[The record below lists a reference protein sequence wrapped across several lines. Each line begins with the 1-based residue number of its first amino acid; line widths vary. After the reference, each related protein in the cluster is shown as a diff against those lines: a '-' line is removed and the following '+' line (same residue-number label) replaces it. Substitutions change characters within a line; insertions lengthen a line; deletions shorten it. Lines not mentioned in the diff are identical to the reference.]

1 MENLPLHIAY
11 SVAKNS
17 LTSPEPPGITKALR
31 RRPMA
36 WPRMLR
42 IRQTFPRSRV
52 ADIPRT
58 VAQALGA
65 AGLPIKG
72 GDAVAVGAGSRGI
85 GNIDGIVGA
94 AVRWLRDLG
103 ARPFVFP
110 AMGSPGGGTPQG
122 RLAVLAHY
130 GLPAAT
136 KGCPLPPT

>member
-1 MENLPLHIAY
+1 MENRPLHIAY

-52 ADIPRT
+52 ADIPSP

-72 GDAVAVGAGSRGI
+72 GDAVAVGAGSHGSTHI
-85 GNIDGIVGA
+85 HVSVGA
-94 AVRWLRDLG
+94 AVRLVRDLL
-103 ARPFVFP
+103 ARSFVFP
-110 AMGSPGGGTPQG
+110 AMGIHRG
-122 RLAVLAHY
+122 
-130 GLPAAT
+130 
-136 KGCPLPPT
+136 